1 MLTIALIL
9 SLLANDVDKAKADLR
24 KAAAESDL
32 AGVRD
37 AASRLVATERRAAVD
52 ALLDG
57 YGACAATIKTLWV
70 DKTKYMTQK
79 EANADYKV
87 DRTQRPPVPASKADE
102 AKMLAWRDAEKN
114 GQLVESKIMAAEACK
129 QSIVA
134 ALGTFKGDEAVK
146 ELLAELP
153 GNSNAMKRAGIAEAL
168 GSLSHASI
176 PAALADAAKRDS
188 EPMVRAMA
196 LDSIRKLKADAPEVV
211 AAVVEQLK
219 HEFWQVKSAAAGA
232 LLVLKPR
239 SAVEPLIEALGKVD
253 GRLRQEFREAL
264 VAITGVDK
272 HLDPATWKAWLDE
285 NRAAFADGSYQPRP
299 EERAG
304 APRAAATTFY
314 GIPVESKNVVFI
326 LDRSGSMRAPS
337 EWEIPNDV
345 ATGVPMTPG
354 ADIKLQGNRKIDVAR
369 WQLKRT
375 LAQLPDGIEFNVI
388 FYSHEWTILSEKM
401 QKLSAAT
408 RKKAYEFIDG
418 LEPDGQTNIYDPL
431 EKGLSFAGGGSS
443 MGYTL
448 AKNGADTIFF
458 LTDGMPNAGQVPEA
472 NAILAKVKE
481 LNKNARVKIHAIGVF
496 SSGGE
501 GFGNRGRNEQEEG
514 GQFLR
519 QLAADHNGKYTAAE
533 KKREMQPPP
542 KK

>member
-1 MLTIALIL
+1 MQTIALCL

-24 KAAAESDL
+24 KAATDVDL

-37 AASRLVATERRAAVD
+37 AASRLVASERRAAVD

-57 YGACAATIKTLWV
+57 YGVCANAIKLLWT

-102 AKMLAWRDAEKN
+102 QKMLAWREAEKA
-114 GQLVESKIMAAEACK
+114 GQATESMIMAAEACK

-146 ELLAELP
+146 ELIAELP
-153 GNSNAMKRAGIAEAL
+153 GNSNAMKRAGVAEAL
-168 GSLSHASI
+168 GHLQHASI
-176 PAALADAAKRDS
+176 PPALAEAAKRDA

-196 LDSIRKLKADAPEVV
+196 LDSIRRLKADAPEVV

-219 HEFWQVKSAAAGA
+219 HEFWQVKSAAAQA

-239 SAVEPLIEALGKVD
+239 SAVEPLIEALGKAD
-253 GRLRQEFREAL
+253 GRLKQEFREAL
-264 VAITGVDK
+264 VAITNVDK
-272 HLDPATWKAWLDE
+272 HLDAATWKAWLDE
-285 NRAAFADGSYQPRP
+285 NRASFADGSYQPRP

-314 GIPVESKNVVFI
+314 GIPVESKNVIFI

-408 RKKAYEFIDG
+408 RKKAYDFIDA

-431 EKGLSFAGGGSS
+431 EKGLSFATSGAA

-448 AKNGADTIFF
+448 SKNGADTIFF
-458 LTDGMPNAGQVPEA
+458 LTDGMPNAGQIPDA
-472 NAILAKVKE
+472 NQILVKVKE
-481 LNKNARVKIHAIGVF
+481 LNKNSRVKIHAIGVF

-501 GFGNRGRNEQEEG
+501 GGNRGRNEQEEG
-514 GQFLR
+514 GAFLR

-533 KKREMQPPP
+533 KKKEMAPP